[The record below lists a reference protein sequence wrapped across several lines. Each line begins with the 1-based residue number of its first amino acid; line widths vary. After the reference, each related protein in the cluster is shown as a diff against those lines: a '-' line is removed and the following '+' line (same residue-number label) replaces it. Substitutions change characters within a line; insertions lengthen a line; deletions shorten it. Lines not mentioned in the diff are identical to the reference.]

1 MKVKTLSDISWYEES
16 SSTIMLSI
24 DRITISLDVD
34 DFFYIAEQMD
44 KARIEILNDP
54 DYIVTSTIGSQGE
67 RKMMIIK
74 KTDTSS
80 N

>member
-54 DYIVTSTIGSQGE
+54 DYIVTSTVGSLGE
-67 RKMMIIK
+67 RTMMIIK